1 MTGAEQ
7 PEHELYREIAE
18 KLREMAVQ
26 SLARAPH
33 LPEIQEDLRALAAR
47 FEEMAAH
54 CEAQR
59 RQGAARRRGKE

>member
-1 MTGAEQ
+1 MRRAEQ
-7 PEHELYREIAE
+7 PEPELYQIAE
-18 KLREMAVQ
+18 KLREMADQ
-26 SLARAPH
+26 SH

-59 RQGAARRRGKE
+59 RQGAARRRGKA

>member
-1 MTGAEQ
+1 MAGAEQ
-7 PEHELYREIAE
+7 PEPELYREIAE
-18 KLREMAVQ
+18 KLREMADQ
-26 SLARAPH
+26 SH

-59 RQGAARRRGKE
+59 RQGAARRIGKA

>member
-18 KLREMAVQ
+18 KLREMADQ
-26 SLARAPH
+26 SH

-59 RQGAARRRGKE
+59 RQGAARRRGKA

>member
-1 MTGAEQ
+1 MTRAEQ
-7 PEHELYREIAE
+7 PEPELYHEIAE
-18 KLREMAVQ
+18 KLREMADQ
-26 SLARAPH
+26 SH